1 MFYLKFIKKRK
12 NMITKYDFAVLNLE
26 AKPTI
31 WIYRSILLK
40 NY

>member
-1 MFYLKFIKKRK
+1 
-12 NMITKYDFAVLNLE
+12 MITKIDFAVLNLE

-40 NY
+40 NYLVMIAF